1 MEKLQESVQEIKT
14 DNKLL
19 ALHGINVVLLFFN
32 FALNF
37 AGNPALKYL
46 FLVQVLM
53 IVLSIIL
60 YNFEQVF
67 LEIIILMF
75 IEGQGRILWHYASW
89 SRIAFDVITLM
100 AVLKIFIHKKRV
112 FDRKI
117 LPWPIIA
124 LIVLHLSWYLLQ
136 LFNVNA
142 VSIFGAIAA
151 SKIYIYPIFLFLAVS
166 ISDLFP
172 SNKHFKHMLY
182 AFSLLVFMEMALNYF
197 HFTTKQNHLYS
208 ISTYY
213 YKAMKDGIFVDNLF
227 RPFATTALP
236 GVLAVYL
243 FLTVGFLYFFQKN
256 IKTTLLKWIIIS
268 LSIFTIITCQIRS
281 ALVKYMLVIA
291 FIQLGVL
298 FYKRFS
304 LRAIIPFFVIAIL
317 IFSGGDRFFTQ
328 MPEENNDENLTYALN
343 RATSIAEIGKV
354 KDSRLN
360 LKGFGK
366 IIIDKITK
374 YPLGVGPGMT
384 GAASSINQEAIA
396 KNPFIKKEFLWTS
409 DNLIIS
415 FALDLGIGGIFFLS
429 LILIIPLYFLK
440 YLLKMYAIKD
450 ELHYNYLLICLS
462 TTVVII
468 IGNWGAVGLTYN
480 PESFI
485 FWLFSAIGFKVIGQ
499 FKYAKAIPT

>member
-1 MEKLQESVQEIKT
+1 MEKIQQSVQEIKT

-46 FLVQVLM
+46 FLIQVLV
-53 IVLSIIL
+53 IVFSIIL

-67 LEIIILMF
+67 LEIVILMF
-75 IEGQGRILWHYASW
+75 IEGQGRILWHYAPW
-89 SRIAFDVITLM
+89 SRITFDVITLLS
-100 AVLKIFIHKKRV
+100 VLKIFILKKRV
-112 FDRKI
+112 FDRRI

-124 LIVLHLSWYLLQ
+124 LIVLHLFWYMLQ

-166 ISDLFP
+166 LSNLYP
-172 SNKHFKHMLY
+172 SNNNFKHMLY
-182 AFSLLVFMEMALNYF
+182 AFSLLVLLEMGLNYF
-197 HFTTKQNHLYS
+197 QFTTKQNHLFA

-243 FLTVGFLYFFQKN
+243 FLTVGFLYFFPKN
-256 IKTTLLKWIIIS
+256 IKTTLLKWVIIS

-281 ALVKYMLVIA
+281 ALVKYMLIIV
-291 FIQLGVL
+291 FIQLGVM

-304 LRAIIPFFVIAIL
+304 LRAIIPFFTIAIL
-317 IFSGGDRFFTQ
+317 IFSGGDKFFNQ
-328 MPEENNDENLTYALN
+328 MPDDNNENLSYALN
-343 RATSIAEIGKV
+343 RATSITEISKV

-360 LKGFGK
+360 IKGFGK

-429 LILIIPLYFLK
+429 LILIIPIYFFK
-440 YLLKMYAIKD
+440 YLLKMYAQKD
-450 ELHYNYLLICLS
+450 EIHYYYLLICLS
-462 TTVVII
+462 TTAVII

-480 PESFI
+480 PESFV